1 MITEKKRTIFKK
13 ILGQFWPILITQI
26 VSVSYGLIDTIMSG
40 HSSKEDLA
48 VVALSSSIYVTVFV
62 SLIGVINSLIPIIAN
77 NFGKKEYE
85 AIGVYWS
92 QGVWIAILLSFVG
105 SIFLY
110 FPNIW
115 FSFFE
120 NMDENV
126 YSNITSYLNIL
137 TFALPASLIFRTIYN
152 LCASLSRF
160 KKLMLISIL
169 SVILKIIFNFIFIF
183 GYSYIPKMG
192 ATGAALST
200 VIVTWLNLILA
211 FYFIKTDVFF
221 AKFKLTIYKP
231 KLTEIKE
238 LLKIGL
244 PMSGSYLVEVLTFT
258 SMAILVAQE
267 GLVAIGGHQIIANIA
282 GVTYVFPIALGIAT
296 SSAVAQAIGA
306 ENYKLAKEIG
316 NLGLK
321 LTILLSLIVAIL
333 IFSNKENIIYIYT
346 NDTLIKGTILNLIM
360 IVLPLFHIF
369 DSIQCFN
376 SYLLRAY
383 KISTIPFITQLI
395 SLGAIGLGGGWYFGF
410 GTGVNYFEHI
420 HKIIAPESYIAVSS
434 LWLLSTIGMILSSF
448 FLYII
453 YFRIT
458 KDYANNKINLFK

>member
-1 MITEKKRTIFKK
+1 MIIEKKRTISKE
-13 ILGQFWPILITQI
+13 ILSQFWPILITQI

-48 VVALSSSIYVTVFV
+48 VVALSSSIYITIFV

-77 NFGKKEYE
+77 NFGKKKYE
-85 AIGVYWS
+85 AIGIYWC
-92 QGVWIAILLSFVG
+92 QGVWIAILLSFIG

-120 NMDENV
+120 DMDENI
-126 YSNITSYLNIL
+126 YSNISSYLNIL
-137 TFALPASLIFRTIYN
+137 IFALPASLIFRTIYN

-160 KKLMLISIL
+160 KKLMIISIF
-169 SVILKIIFNFIFIF
+169 SIILKIIFNCIFIF
-183 GYSYIPKMG
+183 GYKYIPKMG

-200 VIVTWLNLILA
+200 AIVTWINLIIA
-211 FYFIKTDVFF
+211 FYIIKTDVFF
-221 AKFKLTIYKP
+221 SKFQLTIYKP
-231 KLTEIKE
+231 KLTEMKE

-244 PMSGSYLVEVLTFT
+244 PMSGSYLVEVVTFT

-267 GLVAIGGHQIIANIA
+267 GLIAIGGHQIIANIA

-306 ENYKLAKEIG
+306 EDYKLAKEIG
-316 NLGLK
+316 NTGLR
-321 LTILLSLIVAIL
+321 LTIFLSLIIAIL
-333 IFSNKENIIYIYT
+333 IFSNKENIINIYT
-346 NDTLIKGTILNLIM
+346 NDGLIKHTILNLIM

-383 KISTIPFITQLI
+383 KISTIPFITQII
-395 SLGAIGLGGGWYFGF
+395 SLGVIGLGGGWYFGF
-410 GTGVNYFEHI
+410 GKGIGYFEHI
-420 HKIIAPESYIAVSS
+420 HKIIAPESYISVSS
-434 LWLLSTIGMILSSF
+434 LWILSTIGMIVSSF

-453 YFRIT
+453 YIRIT
-458 KDYANNKINLFK
+458 NKYANKKN

>member
-1 MITEKKRTIFKK
+1 M
-13 ILGQFWPILITQI
+13 GQFWPILITQI

-48 VVALSSSIYVTVFV
+48 VVALSSSIYITVFV

-77 NFGKKEYE
+77 NFGKKKYE
-85 AIGVYWS
+85 AIGVYWC
-92 QGVWIAILLSFVG
+92 QGVWIAILLSFIG

-115 FSFFE
+115 FRFFG

-126 YSNITSYLNIL
+126 YSNISSYLNIL
-137 TFALPASLIFRTIYN
+137 ILALPASLIFRTIYN

-160 KKLMLISIL
+160 KKLMFISIL
-169 SVILKIIFNFIFIF
+169 SIILKIIFNCLFIF
-183 GYSYIPKMG
+183 GSKHIPKMG

-200 VIVTWLNLILA
+200 VIVTWINLIVAL
-211 FYFIKTDVFF
+211 YIIKTDNFF
-221 AKFKLTIYKP
+221 SKFKLTIYKP

-306 ENYKLAKEIG
+306 ENYQLAKEIG
-316 NLGLK
+316 NIGLK
-321 LTILLSLIVAIL
+321 LTIFLSLIIAIL
-333 IFSNKENIIYIYT
+333 VFSNKENIINIYT
-346 NDTLIKGTILNLIM
+346 NDNLIKNTILNLVM

-383 KISTIPFITQLI
+383 KISTIPFITQII
-395 SLGAIGLGGGWYFGF
+395 SLGVIGLGGGWWFGF
-410 GTGVNYFEHI
+410 GKGINYFEYI
-420 HKIIAPESYIAVSS
+420 NKIIAPESYIAVSS
-434 LWLLSTIGMILSSF
+434 LWLLSTIGMIASSF

-453 YFRIT
+453 YIRVT
-458 KDYANNKINLFK
+458 NNYANKEIDIFK